1 MQPGKAAGQGRFRR
15 CRANATG
22 DPASFAFS
30 QEHEYLCCRPC
41 ADGYSTVS
49 AKLKNLQSLASPLCA
64 LQYQALQALQQ
75 QQMQKQMLSQQILL
89 QQQVSPIPSTA
100 TDEKAYTVT
109 GFNRL
114 HHLHM
119 LALCDGTEMR
129 LAPSCNLMSTCSHA
143 GNDGRWSR
151 REEAEGGVR
160 WQFDDWLCQRCH
172 AEGAL

>member
-1 MQPGKAAGQGRFRR
+1 MLSSMCLWIQHRQYK
-15 CRANATG
+15 
-22 DPASFAFS
+22 S
-30 QEHEYLCCRPC
+30 EE
-41 ADGYSTVS
+41 
-49 AKLKNLQSLASPLCA
+49 LQSLTSPLCD

-89 QQQVSPIPSTA
+89 QQQVSPHPS

-109 GFNRL
+109 AFNRL

-119 LALCDGTEMR
+119 LALCDETEIQ
-129 LAPSCNLMSTCSHA
+129 LGASCNCMSACSHA

-160 WQFDDWLCQRCH
+160 W
-172 AEGAL
+172 